1 MYIVA
6 FLLQIIKEGNESEGQ
21 RPKRSDI
28 CKISYEVKI
37 RDTGELVEK
46 RDQVKI
52 YLGDNE
58 VSLLNLCKHV
68 YKIGQNGLKP
78 PNVKCTKTKLCK

>member
-1 MYIVA
+1 MAVCTHVLKTYYIVLLITVL
-6 FLLQIIKEGNESEGQ
+6 FLLQIIKEGDESEGQ

-58 VSLLNLCKHV
+58 VSFFFKM
-68 YKIGQNGLKP
+68 
-78 PNVKCTKTKLCK
+78 